1 MDNQKIEPKK
11 GTTTLAMR
19 YNGGVV
25 LATDNRVTM
34 GHMIISK
41 VDKVFP
47 ITEFLA
53 MTTAGTVSDNQII
66 LKHLQAE
73 MKLYELESSNKATL
87 ENLAAV
93 LQNIIYSGFKS
104 YQPFMMQNIIAGLT
118 KDGSFRLRSLD
129 PSGASIEDPYTATGS
144 GMMFVLGLM
153 QDAYKENMSESEAVD
168 LAVRSIHSAI
178 QRDSA
183 SGDGISIAV
192 IDKKGYRRLPD
203 KNISMILNE

>member
-1 MDNQKIEPKK
+1 MSNQKIEPKK

-34 GHMIISK
+34 GNIIISK

-47 ITEFLA
+47 VTDYLA
-53 MTTAGTVSDNQII
+53 MTTAGTVSDNQMI

-73 MKLYELESSNKATL
+73 MKLYELETGKKATMA
-87 ENLAAV
+87 NLSSV
-93 LQNIIYSGFKS
+93 LQNIIYSGYKS
-104 YQPFMMQNIIAGLT
+104 WNPFMLQNIIAGLT
-118 KDGSFRLRSLD
+118 KDGSFRLKSLD

-153 QDAYKENMSESEAVD
+153 QDSYKENMSEQEAVD
-168 LAVRSIHSAI
+168 LAVRSIHSAVR
-178 QRDSA
+178 RDSG

>member
-1 MDNQKIEPKK
+1 MNNQKIEPKK

-53 MTTAGTVSDNQII
+53 MTTAGTVSDNQVI

-73 MKLYELESSNKATL
+73 MKLYELESSKKATL

-118 KDGSFRLRSLD
+118 KAGSFRSRSLD

-178 QRDSA
+178 RRDSA

>member
-1 MDNQKIEPKK
+1 MSNQKIEPKK

-53 MTTAGTVSDNQII
+53 MTTAGTVSDNQVI

-73 MKLYELESSNKATL
+73 MKLYELESSKKATL

-178 QRDSA
+178 RRDSA

>member
-1 MDNQKIEPKK
+1 MNNQKIEPKK

-53 MTTAGTVSDNQII
+53 MTTAGTVSDNQVI

-73 MKLYELESSNKATL
+73 MKLYELESSKKATL

-168 LAVRSIHSAI
+168 LAVRSIRSAI
-178 QRDSA
+178 RRDSA

>member
-19 YNGGVV
+19 YNSGVV

-73 MKLYELESSNKATL
+73 MKLYELGSGNKATL

-104 YQPFMMQNIIAGLT
+104 FQPFMMQNIIAGLT

-129 PSGASIEDPYTATGS
+129 PSGASIEDPYTSTGS

-183 SGDGISIAV
+183 SGDGISIAI

>member
-19 YNGGVV
+19 YNSGVV

-73 MKLYELESSNKATL
+73 MKLYELESGNKATL

-104 YQPFMMQNIIAGLT
+104 FQPFMMQNIIAGLT

-129 PSGASIEDPYTATGS
+129 PSGASIEDPYTSTGS

-183 SGDGISIAV
+183 SGDGISIAI

>member
-1 MDNQKIEPKK
+1 MSNQKIEPKK

-34 GHMIISK
+34 GNIIISK

-47 ITEFLA
+47 VTDYLA
-53 MTTAGTVSDNQII
+53 MTTAGTVSDNQMI

-73 MKLYELESSNKATL
+73 MKLYELETGKKATM
-87 ENLAAV
+87 ENLSSV
-93 LQNIIYSGFKS
+93 LQNIIYSGYKS
-104 YQPFMMQNIIAGLT
+104 WNPFMLQNIIAGLT
-118 KDGSFRLRSLD
+118 KDGSFRLKSLD

-153 QDAYKENMSESEAVD
+153 QDSYKENMSEQEVD
-168 LAVRSIHSAI
+168 LAVRSIHSAVR
-178 QRDSA
+178 RDSG

>member
-41 VDKVFP
+41 VDKLFP

-73 MKLYELESSNKATL
+73 MKLYELDSGNKATL

-104 YQPFMMQNIIAGLT
+104 FQPFMMQNIIAGLT

-129 PSGASIEDPYTATGS
+129 PSGASIEDPYTSTGS

-168 LAVRSIHSAI
+168 LAVRSIHTAI

-183 SGDGISIAV
+183 SGDGISIAI

>member
-1 MDNQKIEPKK
+1 MNNQKIEPKK

-53 MTTAGTVSDNQII
+53 MTTAGTVSDNQVI

-73 MKLYELESSNKATL
+73 MKLYELESNKKATL

-104 YQPFMMQNIIAGLT
+104 YQPFMMQNIIAGMT

-203 KNISMILNE
+203 KNISMILSE

>member
-1 MDNQKIEPKK
+1 MNNQKIEPKK

-53 MTTAGTVSDNQII
+53 MTTAGTVSDNQVI

-73 MKLYELESSNKATL
+73 MKLYELESSKKATL

-93 LQNIIYSGFKS
+93 LQNIIYR
-104 YQPFMMQNIIAGLT
+104 Y
-118 KDGSFRLRSLD
+118 SFIFSC
-129 PSGASIEDPYTATGS
+129 
-144 GMMFVLGLM
+144 
-153 QDAYKENMSESEAVD
+153 
-168 LAVRSIHSAI
+168 
-178 QRDSA
+178 
-183 SGDGISIAV
+183 
-192 IDKKGYRRLPD
+192 
-203 KNISMILNE
+203 

>member
-19 YNGGVV
+19 YNSGVV

-73 MKLYELESSNKATL
+73 MKLYELESGNKATL

-129 PSGASIEDPYTATGS
+129 PSGASIEDPYTSTGS

-183 SGDGISIAV
+183 SGDGISIAI

>member
-73 MKLYELESSNKATL
+73 MKLYELESGNKATL

-129 PSGASIEDPYTATGS
+129 PSGASIEDPYTSTGS

>member
-1 MDNQKIEPKK
+1 MNNQKIEPKK

-53 MTTAGTVSDNQII
+53 MTTAGTVSDNQVI

-73 MKLYELESSNKATL
+73 MKLYELESSKKATL

-178 QRDSA
+178 RRDSA